1 MLSIVITSVRPDL
14 LVKAKAS
21 IAETIV
27 AEHEI
32 LVWDNRAHGLGLA
45 AVYNRMA
52 RQAAGE
58 FLLFLHEDVTFEEA
72 GWGLV
77 LMDIFRDPS
86 IGLVGLAGSR
96 YKSRVVSG
104 WYTGVPS
111 LNAYRIDHLTDGRRI
126 SLRHP
131 EVWPTHE
138 LQTVTVDGVFM
149 ACRKSLW
156 DKVRFDEDLCPGF
169 HFYDIDFSLRA
180 SKRARVVVT
189 ERIALLHHTLGGDFG
204 NRWMDA
210 ALAFHRHHEAYLP
223 ACVSETDRNPDPEAA
238 TSRYWIDYLK
248 REDIDWKRKW
258 AFLNR
263 DRLYQSPSNWYGILK
278 LLIYRPLRLDLLH
291 GFLKKRRRGGER

>member
-1 MLSIVITSVRPDL
+1 MISILITSVRPDL
-14 LVKAKAS
+14 LGRVKAS
-21 IAETIV
+21 IAETID

-52 RQAAGE
+52 KQAEGE

-77 LMDIFRDPS
+77 LKDIFRDPS

-96 YKSRVVSG
+96 YKSRVISG
-104 WYTGVPS
+104 WYTGVAA

-126 SLRHP
+126 TLRHP
-131 EVWPTHE
+131 EEWPTHE

-149 ACRKSLW
+149 ACRKTLW
-156 DKVRFDEDLCPGF
+156 EKVRFDEILCPGF

-180 SKRARVVVT
+180 SKHARVVVT
-189 ERIALLHHTLGGDFG
+189 ERIALLHHTIGGDFG

-210 ALAFHRHHEAYLP
+210 ALAYHIHHETDLP
-223 ACVSETDRNPDPEAA
+223 AYASESDREPDPESP

-248 REDIDWKRKW
+248 REKLDWKRKW
-258 AFLNR
+258 EFLKR
-263 DRLYQSPSNWYGILK
+263 DRLYRDPSKWYGILK

-291 GFLKKRRRGGER
+291 GFLKKLRKGGGR